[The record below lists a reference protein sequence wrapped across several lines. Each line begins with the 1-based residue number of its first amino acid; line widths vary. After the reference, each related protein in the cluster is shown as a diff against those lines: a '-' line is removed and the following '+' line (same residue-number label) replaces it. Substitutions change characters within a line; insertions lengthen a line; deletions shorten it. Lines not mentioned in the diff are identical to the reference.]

1 MPQIRIDLT
10 LNAHKIGYIDYHLIN
25 TPSKMGELGTVFAQP
40 TALMAVLTK
49 KIKQN
54 NSIRVRGGFMPED
67 LSPYFDGIYKVLF
80 AMRDEIEGFD
90 FHIPPDVDP
99 YLEDIGEEEKQIIS

>member
-25 TPSKMGELGTVFAQP
+25 TPSKMGRLGTVFAQP
-40 TALMAVLTK
+40 AALMDVLTK

-54 NSIRVRGGFMPED
+54 EDIVVRGGFTPPD
-67 LSPYFDGIYKVLF
+67 LSQYFDGIYQVLF
-80 AMRDEIEGFD
+80 GMREEIEGFD
-90 FHIPPDVDP
+90 FHIPPEVDP
-99 YLEDIGEEEKQIIS
+99 YLEDIPEEEKLKVS

>member
-1 MPQIRIDLT
+1 MRIELT

-25 TPSKMGELGTVFAQP
+25 TPSKMGRLGTIFVQP

-54 NSIRVRGGFMPED
+54 EDIAVRGGFTPPD
-67 LSPYFDGIYKVLF
+67 LSMYFDGVYQVLF
-80 AMRDEIEGFD
+80 GMREEIEGFD
-90 FHIPPDVDP
+90 FHIPPEVDP
-99 YLEDIGEEEKQIIS
+99 YLEDIPEEEKLKVS